1 MEKNS
6 QPVFVPLTND
16 LPALL
21 STSAVVSPLEAPPL
35 HLLSHQRLA
44 QGRGKFPRA
53 GSSSLESTPLPLLWG
68 FTQLPA
74 PSCRFGGEG
83 GAGSGAALSRR
94 LSRKSREGPPGA
106 DLPRLE
112 RPAVPGL
119 RNRVW
124 LLYSCT
130 GGERACSCQ
139 SGGRCSRRD
148 TGCDTEQPC
157 NEHRRRSNNG
167 TTPPTWGRAAHVRK
181 SNIAEITEI

>member
-44 QGRGKFPRA
+44 QGHCKFPRA
-53 GSSSLESTPLPLLWG
+53 GSRSLESTPLPLLWG
-68 FTQLPA
+68 SHSCQVQLPVWW
-74 PSCRFGGEG
+74 R

-130 GGERACSCQ
+130 GGESLLLPEWRGGAAGVTPVVTQLATVQRAPQ
-139 SGGRCSRRD
+139 
-148 TGCDTEQPC
+148 TF
-157 NEHRRRSNNG
+157 
-167 TTPPTWGRAAHVRK
+167 K
-181 SNIAEITEI
+181 

>member
-68 FTQLPA
+68 SHSCQVQLPVWW
-74 PSCRFGGEG
+74 R

-112 RPAVPGL
+112 TGSAGAPEPSLAALQLHRW
-119 RNRVW
+119 RES
-124 LLYSCT
+124 LLLPEWRGAAGVT
-130 GGERACSCQ
+130 PVVTQLATVQRAPQ
-139 SGGRCSRRD
+139 
-148 TGCDTEQPC
+148 TF
-157 NEHRRRSNNG
+157 
-167 TTPPTWGRAAHVRK
+167 K
-181 SNIAEITEI
+181 

>member
-1 MEKNS
+1 MASS
-6 QPVFVPLTND
+6 QGQGPGPWNR
-16 LPALL
+16 LPSLF
-21 STSAVVSPLEAPPL
+21 SGVS
-35 HLLSHQRLA
+35 HSCQ
-44 QGRGKFPRA
+44 
-53 GSSSLESTPLPLLWG
+53 S
-68 FTQLPA
+68 QLPVWW
-74 PSCRFGGEG
+74 R

-167 TTPPTWGRAAHVRK
+167 TTPPTWGRPAHVRK
-181 SNIAEITEI
+181 SNIAEKTHTVIEPLSREKQQTFRRPE